1 MNEKLQKIENFV
13 EALRDI
19 RQVGTTSALV
29 YSANNFSFH
38 GEDNKK
44 EAPLIITHTQKEAD
58 RLKDV
63 YGCDAVCWTSF
74 NRLRSIKRPILIDK
88 CLLEYLTIEL
98 VNISY
103 TYRDDISSLNKEIH
117 ILKEEVQKFREI
129 NSGLEYKFT
138 KIKELIKNNYP
149 EIIEKLSNAL
159 DNDLGEDYTE
169 CLK

>member
-1 MNEKLQKIENFV
+1 MNSKLQEIENFIEV
-13 EALRDI
+13 LRSI

-29 YSANNFSFH
+29 YSANNFSFK
-38 GEDNKK
+38 EDDRKK
-44 EAPLIITHTQKEAD
+44 TPLIITHTHQEAT
-58 RLKDV
+58 RLKEL
-63 YGCDAVCWTSF
+63 YGCDAVSWSNF
-74 NRLRSIKRPILIDK
+74 NTLRSIRRPILIDK
-88 CLLEYLTIEL
+88 CLLEYLSIEL

-138 KIKELIKNNYP
+138 KIKELIQTNYP

-169 CLK
+169 CQKS